1 MAPPQRPAAPGSV
14 FFSGPPTT
22 VGYMQ
27 REHEPGAGIY
37 LYLAAVTALS
47 GASILLLYLLFRHA
61 VPSVF
66 TGFAQAPVAAIRNNP
81 AGVGLFVLTLGVIAL
96 LVTTIVVF
104 GARVDS
110 TGPPDDHR
118 DDG

>member
-1 MAPPQRPAAPGSV
+1 
-14 FFSGPPTT
+14 
-22 VGYMQ
+22 MQ
-27 REHEPGAGIY
+27 REREPTTPVRFS
-37 LYLAAVTALS
+37 LYLAAVTGLS
-47 GASILLLYLLFRHA
+47 GVSILLLYLLFRHA

-66 TGFAQAPVAAIRNNP
+66 TGFARAPVAAIRNNP
-81 AGVGLFVLTLGVIAL
+81 AGVGLLLLTLGVIAL

-110 TGPPDDHR
+110 KGSPADGR